1 MREITVIGIVQ
12 SLSYILVLEDFY
24 SIFLKPFKIKRGN
37 YIFLWGVYFIF
48 HLFVLINVKSIVFK
62 LVGNLFAVFVILYV
76 AYYGTVKEK
85 CIIEFLGE
93 FLIAVV
99 EAVLVITV
107 RTLDSSNPVSNP
119 VYGILANIGF
129 WVIVHLI
136 FGMTK
141 RSLETNRKMYMTV
154 LVMVLLLNGG
164 VSTIV
169 VYNSLQEKNEM
180 INYLTW
186 GLAVALLIID
196 IVGFKI
202 YTILQDKLHMQNEN
216 QQYLLQLQLNEKQM
230 KERLAAI
237 ENVRMMRHDMKQQL
251 LYVQGLIE
259 KNPEEAYKYMDT
271 LVDAASKKE
280 NDRVFSGNVV
290 IDALLNHKYFL
301 AQKYG
306 IEFSP
311 ILNIPSELPQFS
323 GDISIIIGNLLD
335 NAIEALVKEEKNKKI
350 EMVMK
355 YEQNK
360 LYIHVKNYY
369 SGNIIKNSKEE
380 YLTKKKD
387 AYNHGIGL
395 RSVKK
400 CVDKNNGILLIK
412 TQNNVFDVTVIL

>member
-12 SLSYILVLEDFY
+12 SLSYILALEDFY

-85 CIIEFLGE
+85 CTIEFLGE

-169 VYNSLQEKNEM
+169 VYNSL
-180 INYLTW
+180 
-186 GLAVALLIID
+186 
-196 IVGFKI
+196 
-202 YTILQDKLHMQNEN
+202 
-216 QQYLLQLQLNEKQM
+216 
-230 KERLAAI
+230 
-237 ENVRMMRHDMKQQL
+237 
-251 LYVQGLIE
+251 
-259 KNPEEAYKYMDT
+259 
-271 LVDAASKKE
+271 
-280 NDRVFSGNVV
+280 
-290 IDALLNHKYFL
+290 
-301 AQKYG
+301 
-306 IEFSP
+306 
-311 ILNIPSELPQFS
+311 
-323 GDISIIIGNLLD
+323 
-335 NAIEALVKEEKNKKI
+335 
-350 EMVMK
+350 
-355 YEQNK
+355 
-360 LYIHVKNYY
+360 
-369 SGNIIKNSKEE
+369 
-380 YLTKKKD
+380 
-387 AYNHGIGL
+387 
-395 RSVKK
+395 
-400 CVDKNNGILLIK
+400 
-412 TQNNVFDVTVIL
+412 

>member
-1 MREITVIGIVQ
+1 MREITVMGIVQ

-76 AYYGTVKEK
+76 AYYGTLKEK
-85 CIIEFLGE
+85 CMIEFLGE

-271 LVDAASKKE
+271 LVDAANKKE

-360 LYIHVKNYY
+360 LYTIN
-369 SGNIIKNSKEE
+369 E
-380 YLTKKKD
+380 
-387 AYNHGIGL
+387 
-395 RSVKK
+395 
-400 CVDKNNGILLIK
+400 
-412 TQNNVFDVTVIL
+412 